1 MATQPTAIALTVLRE
16 GMSIAS
22 FLQAMVMGGG
32 DMELRSGFKINEVC
46 MQPRAGR

>member
-1 MATQPTAIALTVLRE
+1 MATQPVAIALMVFRE
-16 GMSIAS
+16 GITIAS

-32 DMELRSGFKINEVC
+32 DMELRSYFKINEVC